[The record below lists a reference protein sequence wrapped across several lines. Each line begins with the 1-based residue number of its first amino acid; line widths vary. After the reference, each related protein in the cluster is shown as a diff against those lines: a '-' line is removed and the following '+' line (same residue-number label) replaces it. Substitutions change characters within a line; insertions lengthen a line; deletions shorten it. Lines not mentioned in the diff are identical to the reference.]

1 MSAPRAGRAPIALGA
16 VGALVLGGCAAEE
29 ASVSREVPACSDDDG
44 EAANG
49 VVLMAQAVPSATW
62 VPCVEGVPLGWGFG
76 GLDAAGGSARFWLDS
91 DRDGPRAIEVRLDE
105 SCDTAGATEIPT
117 DREGLRRLER
127 VTQVTP
133 EFHGRRFYLFEGG
146 CLTVVFTL
154 GGEYRG
160 EPLALATQG
169 IGVVSRADLSAQVR
183 GDTGGRLE
191 LDPPADDDEGAS
203 P

>member
-1 MSAPRAGRAPIALGA
+1 MTGPRAGRTPTVLGTT
-16 VGALVLGGCAAEE
+16 GALLLAGCAAEE
-29 ASVSREVPACSDDDG
+29 ASVSREVPACSVDDDG
-44 EAANG
+44 VAADG

-76 GLDAAGGSARFWLDS
+76 GLDARSGSASFWLDS
-91 DRDGPRAIEVRLDE
+91 DRDGPRAIEVRLAE
-105 SCDTAGATEIPT
+105 SCDTAGATEIPS

-133 EFHGRRFYLFEGG
+133 EFHGRRYYLFEGG

-169 IGVVSRADLSAQVR
+169 IGVVSRAELAAQVR
-183 GDTGGRLE
+183 EETGGRLE
-191 LDPPADDDEGAS
+191 LDPPAGDQEGA

>member
-1 MSAPRAGRAPIALGA
+1 MSGPRATRAPA
-16 VGALVLGGCAAEE
+16 VLAAAGALLLSGCAAERT
-29 ASVSREVPACSDDDG
+29 SVSRQVPACSVDDG
-44 EAANG
+44 QAADG
-49 VVLMAQAVPSATW
+49 VVLMAQSVPSATW

-76 GLDAAGGSARFWLDS
+76 GLDARSGSARFWLDS
-91 DRDGPRAIEVRLDE
+91 DRDGRRAIEVRLE
-105 SCDTAGATEIPT
+105 EACDTTGATEIPT

-154 GGEYRG
+154 AGEYRG

-169 IGVVSRADLSAQVR
+169 VGVVSRAELAAQVR
-183 GDTGGRLE
+183 EESGGRLD
-191 LDPPADDDEGAS
+191 LDPPADGEREE